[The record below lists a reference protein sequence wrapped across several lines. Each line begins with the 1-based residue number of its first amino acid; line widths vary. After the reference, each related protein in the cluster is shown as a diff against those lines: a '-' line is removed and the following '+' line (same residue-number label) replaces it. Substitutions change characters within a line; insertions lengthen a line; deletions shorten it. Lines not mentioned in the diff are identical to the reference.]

1 MARRRKKNSGATT
14 VIIIIVVAILIVAA
28 VVFAWAY
35 KNESGVH
42 KDTGD
47 DTALQDSVPDTEG
60 NVNVV
65 TGDTEPDTSDSSDT
79 SDDTTGEPEPEEHIE
94 ISDITVNENFEFSN
108 GGTVTLS
115 IQAPK
120 LVSETYGEN
129 ADVFNLLI
137 ATEIEN
143 LKNKYAKDIATDD
156 TSEFLGASNN
166 NIEYSMSYEVKKSSD
181 AVVSVLLS
189 VHSYTGGAHGHTV
202 YKAVNF
208 DLNSA
213 KSIDMQYVTGV
224 PAEEYTPFLKS
235 NILEKMRNSTD
246 NMYFS
251 TEDGVLDDC
260 FDDTQFVITESGIT
274 VFFQEYDIAPFAA
287 GAQMFDIPY
296 NELIELS
303 SY

>member
-79 SDDTTGEPEPEEHIE
+79 SDDITGEPEPEEHIE
-94 ISDITVNENFEFSN
+94 ISDIVSN
-108 GGTVTLS
+108 DSAELS
-115 IQAPK
+115 NKAKATISITAPK
-120 LVSETYGEN
+120 LTSTTYAEN
-129 ADVFNLLI
+129 AEVFNELI
-137 ATEIEN
+137 STEIESF
-143 LKNKYAKDIATDD
+143 KNEFAQTIATALPEDLPSAD
-156 TSEFLGASNN
+156 Y
-166 NIEYSMSYEVKKSSD
+166 EYQMSYKIHKSSEG
-181 AVVSVLLS
+181 VVSVMLTKYS
-189 VHSYTGGAHGHTV
+189 FTGGVHGGTV
-202 YKAVNF
+202 YKAINF
-208 DLNSA
+208 DLNSGMR
-213 KSIDMQYVTGV
+213 IDMQYVTGV

-235 NILEKMRNSTD
+235 NILEKMRNNTD